1 MKLCAWGEGDASFH
15 RSHAKSSGR
24 TIAKKHASRA
34 CTPLRM
40 CIIGSMS
47 KAPTGITTG
56 DVVAFLISPALL
68 AAKWTAE
75 GCEVA
80 AKARKSRVRV
90 AEEGID
96 GLSIVLGVCGI
107 VLMVLHLCGIV

>member
-1 MKLCAWGEGDASFH
+1 MGAMGVDRSISESQYFPVAFACIAS
-15 RSHAKSSGR
+15 
-24 TIAKKHASRA
+24 
-34 CTPLRM
+34 RM
-40 CIIGSMS
+40 CIIRGMS
-47 KAPTGITTG
+47 KTPKGITTG

-75 GCEVA
+75 GCEIA

-96 GLSIVLGVCGI
+96 GLSVILGVCGI
-107 VLMVLHLCGIV
+107 VLMGLHLCGVV

>member
-1 MKLCAWGEGDASFH
+1 
-15 RSHAKSSGR
+15 
-24 TIAKKHASRA
+24 
-34 CTPLRM
+34 M

>member
-1 MKLCAWGEGDASFH
+1 MAY
-15 RSHAKSSGR
+15 R
-24 TIAKKHASRA
+24 KKA
-34 CTPLRM
+34 CTPLRIA
-40 CIIGSMS
+40 IIGNMS

-107 VLMVLHLCGIV
+107 VLMILHLCGII

>member
-1 MKLCAWGEGDASFH
+1 
-15 RSHAKSSGR
+15 
-24 TIAKKHASRA
+24 
-34 CTPLRM
+34 M

-75 GCEVA
+75 GCEIA
-80 AKARKSRVRV
+80 ARERKARVRV

-96 GLSIVLGVCGI
+96 GLSIVLGVAGLALLISHFCGI
-107 VLMVLHLCGIV
+107 I

>member
-1 MKLCAWGEGDASFH
+1 
-15 RSHAKSSGR
+15 
-24 TIAKKHASRA
+24 
-34 CTPLRM
+34 M

-47 KAPTGITTG
+47 KTPTGITTG

-90 AEEGID
+90 PSEQGDAFMSVLFVV
-96 GLSIVLGVCGI
+96 GLAMLVLHFCGI
-107 VLMVLHLCGIV
+107 V

>member
-1 MKLCAWGEGDASFH
+1 
-15 RSHAKSSGR
+15 
-24 TIAKKHASRA
+24 
-34 CTPLRM
+34 M

-75 GCEVA
+75 GCEIA
-80 AKARKSRVRV
+80 ARERKARVRV
-90 AEEGID
+90 PSEQGDAFMN
-96 GLSIVLGVCGI
+96 VLFVVGFALCI
-107 VLMVLHLCGIV
+107 AHLCGIV

>member
-1 MKLCAWGEGDASFH
+1 MKS
-15 RSHAKSSGR
+15 
-24 TIAKKHASRA
+24 
-34 CTPLRM
+34 TP
-40 CIIGSMS
+40 
-47 KAPTGITTG
+47 KGITTG

-75 GCEVA
+75 GCEIA
-80 AKARKSRVRV
+80 ARERKARVRV

-107 VLMVLHLCGIV
+107 VLMILHLCGIV